1 MSKLGN
7 FILSG
12 VISLVL
18 VGCGFH
24 LRGVDGDYQFPYK
37 TVLLQC
43 DNPIICPG
51 FKTAIQKENLTKLV
65 NNMESAEAKI
75 VVSDEQTSRDAY
87 GYNSVGQIASYI
99 LTYQVTARVFDR
111 NGDQLGEDI
120 VVQNQ
125 TTMAYNNSLILS
137 SQQQEETTWDQIHQ
151 NVINNLIRR
160 IVYSHPKLISTNAA
174 ESK

>member
-1 MSKLGN
+1 
-7 FILSG
+7 
-12 VISLVL
+12 
-18 VGCGFH
+18 
-24 LRGVDGDYQFPYK
+24 
-37 TVLLQC
+37 
-43 DNPIICPG
+43 
-51 FKTAIQKENLTKLV
+51 
-65 NNMESAEAKI
+65 MESAEAKI

-151 NVINNLIRR
+151 NVINSLIRR